1 MTTTDFGIYAVCLCR
16 TYSTAPWPLTQ
27 DAVHSFDWH
36 TADAV
41 QRHGSSRI
49 QRAYR
54 SGRTMVGPT
63 GLALSFDVPNGDL
76 LAANAGDGAGTL
88 LGLAIA
94 LNGH

>member
-1 MTTTDFGIYAVCLCR
+1 
-16 TYSTAPWPLTQ
+16 
-27 DAVHSFDWH
+27 
-36 TADAV
+36 
-41 QRHGSSRI
+41 
-49 QRAYR
+49 
-54 SGRTMVGPT
+54 MVGPT